1 MGVRSDTTFLIVMK
15 HTVFSLS
22 VDDGHPLD
30 MRLAELLH
38 KRGIPASFH
47 VPIHN
52 IEGAPVLLP
61 AEIRELAT
69 NFEIGSHTLDHRF
82 LAKLDMHEALRQIT
96 EGKLA
101 LQDIL
106 GKSVQGFCY
115 PGGKYRPIH
124 CGMVRAAGFRYAR
137 TTQNLRLDAGRQPLE
152 LPTSIQFY
160 PHTRRVLLR
169 NFLSQ
174 SAWKERW
181 PLCELVLQDG
191 DWLDRLRHLLAYALR
206 EGGIFHLWC
215 HTLDIERLNLWQI
228 LDDFLMEVSDWIPPE
243 RRVNNLQLVA
253 RYCEGLPPPVSLR

>member
-1 MGVRSDTTFLIVMK
+1 MK

-47 VPIHN
+47 IPIRN
-52 IEGAPVLLP
+52 SEGSPVLQ
-61 AEIRELAT
+61 ASQMRELAE
-69 NFEIGSHTLDHRF
+69 NFDVGSHTLEHRY
-82 LAKLDMHEALRQIT
+82 LANLELHEALRQIT

-106 GKSVQGFCY
+106 GKSIEGFCY

-137 TTQNLRLDAGRQPLE
+137 TTQNFRIDTGRQPLE
-152 LPTSIQFY
+152 LPTSLQFY
-160 PHTRRVLLR
+160 PHPRRVLLR

-174 SAWKERW
+174 PSWRERW

-191 DWLDRLRHLLAYALR
+191 DWLDRMRHLLAYALR
-206 EGGIFHLWC
+206 QGGVFHLWC
-215 HTLDIERLNLWQI
+215 HSKDIDSLDLWQT
-228 LDDFLMEVSDWIPPE
+228 LDDFLIEVGEWIPPE
-243 RRVNNLQLVA
+243 RRVDNLQLVS
-253 RYCEGLPPPVSLR
+253 RYCEGIPPQLSLH